1 MPTETQIV
9 EQPALSGPALD
20 CGRPSSPFYAPRSAN
35 AVATAD
41 DDAVNRVSGD
51 LVLGGT
57 AAQEISAVR
66 VTLRDGVAATPDPTA
81 NATGPTAGPGDW
93 GWSAEFSR
101 AQLEGLRDGTLTARG
116 TFERAGGSTA
126 TGVAKEIV
134 KDTVAP
140 GALTATPKAGLY
152 YRAQSVRLI
161 PPTGGARIR
170 YTVDGSNPTASTG
183 QSYTGPIQV
192 PTSQTIRARAFDA
205 AGNPGPI
212 ATFEYR
218 IDLIAPTITAS
229 PDGGLYKKAQSV
241 RLSSDDPRARIFYT
255 VGGQPPTRSSPE
267 FKRTSKPIAVGRTAA
282 VRALAVDPAG
292 NQTRR
297 TFEYRID
304 TRAPT
309 VSASLQPG
317 SYDPTTPPRVVR
329 LSSSEGGEVYYTT
342 DGSAPDPGGPNTT
355 RGTGP
360 IQLDQTKT
368 IKAMAVDQAGN
379 RGAVASFRYVIREPT
394 EVTLDLPTAE
404 LTLGSTLRISGSVSP
419 VGAGETVEMT
429 IFTPGTS
436 PNVTRTLDL
445 NDASRFGFTYK
456 PPTAGPYS
464 VSVSF
469 SKDADNL
476 GSISQLGEF
485 RVVR

>member
-1 MPTETQIV
+1 MIPPNRRGPHPIHGRRV
-9 EQPALSGPALD
+9 QPDRQHGSGLH
-20 CGRPSSPFYAPRSAN
+20 RPDSGAHLAN
-35 AVATAD
+35 D
-41 DDAVNRVSGD
+41 
-51 LVLGGT
+51 
-57 AAQEISAVR
+57 
-66 VTLRDGVAATPDPTA
+66 
-81 NATGPTAGPGDW
+81 
-93 GWSAEFSR
+93 
-101 AQLEGLRDGTLTARG
+101 
-116 TFERAGGSTA
+116 
-126 TGVAKEIV
+126 
-134 KDTVAP
+134 P
-140 GALTATPKAGLY
+140 GA
-152 YRAQSVRLI
+152 RLRR
-161 PPTGGARIR
+161 P
-170 YTVDGSNPTASTG
+170 
-183 QSYTGPIQV
+183 
-192 PTSQTIRARAFDA
+192 

-229 PDGGLYKKAQSV
+229 PDAGLYKKAQSV

-267 FKRTSKPIAVGRTAA
+267 FKRTSRPIAVGRTAA
-282 VRALAVDPAG
+282 IRALAVDPAG

-329 LSSSEGGEVYYTT
+329 LRSSEGGEVYYTT

-368 IKAMAVDQAGN
+368 IKVMAVDQAGN
-379 RGAVASFRYVIREPT
+379 RGAVASFRYVIRQPT

-404 LTLGSTLRISGSVSP
+404 LTLGSSLRISGSVSP
-419 VGAGETVEMT
+419 VGAGETVEVT

-436 PNVTRTLDL
+436 PNMTRTLDL

-469 SKDADNL
+469 PKDADNL

-485 RVVR
+485 RVVRFRPGRERARVRVPPAPYGRARSLRRAFNRGAEILDLVGRATDVEVDLDGGRVYARRPVCLHDRRDPSFRGLPRLGLAAL